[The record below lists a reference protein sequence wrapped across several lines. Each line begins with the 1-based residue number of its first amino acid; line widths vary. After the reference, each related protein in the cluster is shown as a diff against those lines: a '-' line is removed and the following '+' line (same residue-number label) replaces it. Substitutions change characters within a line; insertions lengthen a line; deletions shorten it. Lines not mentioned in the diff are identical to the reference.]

1 MAATKGKVCN
11 PKGRGHAP
19 NKGAARIAEDIVA
32 AYKELGGMQYLIQLA
47 QEDRKTFCTLLLKI
61 LPNNIKA
68 DVDVK
73 GQLAH
78 FFEQIDGL
86 SKGPP
91 SAR

>member
-1 MAATKGKVCN
+1 
-11 PKGRGHAP
+11 
-19 NKGAARIAEDIVA
+19 
-32 AYKELGGMQYLIQLA
+32 MQYLIQLA